1 VSRRERSRLSQY
13 SLLCQARHT
22 RGKKWL
28 GYWLK
33 KNVMVWKHARVCE
46 LWSSFFFL
54 FEQKN
59 IIAWCMWV
67 RFHKGIKPPTQFG
80 FSWFTPEKALKT
92 QHEYLRNFLY
102 ILILCF
108 QISFYFHKSYVF
120 SPTCLWFYINLRVL
134 SSLWVVTMEIN
145 VVYALILPKKGRF
158 FQFDFPASF
167 YSELYWWLVTSLRR

>member
-1 VSRRERSRLSQY
+1 M
-13 SLLCQARHT
+13 
-22 RGKKWL
+22 RGKMVRKL
-28 GYWLK
+28 IK
-33 KNVMVWKHARVCE
+33 KNRYGLKTCTRLWIMVLVLK
-46 LWSSFFFL
+46 FFI

-59 IIAWCMWV
+59 IVWCMWV
-67 RFHKGIKPPTQFG
+67 RFQKAIKDLS
-80 FSWFTPEKALKT
+80 FSWFTPKTALRT

-120 SPTCLWFYINLRVL
+120 SPTCLWFYINFRLL

-145 VVYALILPKKGRF
+145 IVYVLILPEKGRF